1 MGKKKKVTA
10 PTYDTMQ
17 ENEWISGLRNDIGNY
32 RDYTNNILENLNVM
46 SPEVQ
51 SKLQGL
57 ADDYTAAQ
65 WSDLNRSFLKNSNAL
80 NQRNYNRFG
89 SLGSTGALYGQES
102 LQRDY
107 NDLASR
113 VASNTASKAQ
123 DLFNNY
129 FQQQANAFNAGYN
142 LYNLAGSNIYDFD
155 KTNWQIGNLNKEAQ
169 FMADVQNA
177 QNSGNW
183 LSSALGGAGTGA
195 TIGSAFGPIGALVG
209 AGVGAIGGGIAGSQG
224 YNIPFTGFTNMS
236 GGSSGGSLFS
246 SMFNKLGSS
255 NSTTG
260 ADSSLGG
267 GFSLNTKYNPS
278 SWKLS
283 WQ

>member
-1 MGKKKKVTA
+1 MGKKKKVSA
-10 PTYDTMQ
+10 PTYDKMQ
-17 ENEWISGLRNDIGNY
+17 ENEWISGLRNDIGGY
-32 RDYTNNILENLNVM
+32 RDYVNNALENLNVM

-51 SKLQGL
+51 SYLQGL

-65 WSDLNRSFLKNSNAL
+65 WSDLNRSYLKNQNAL

-129 FQQQANAFNAGYN
+129 FQQQSNAFNAGYN

-169 FMADVQNA
+169 FMADIQNA

-195 TIGSAFGPIGALVG
+195 TIGSMFGPIGTLVG

-224 YNIPFTGFTNMS
+224 YNIGGSFTNL
-236 GGSSGGSLFS
+236 G
-246 SMFNKLGSS
+246 GSS
-255 NSTTG
+255 NSG
-260 ADSSLGG
+260 GNLFSGLLSSLGNSNSSTG
-267 GFSLNTKYNPS
+267 GGSGLASNFSLNTKYNPS
-278 SWKLS
+278 SWKFS

>member
-10 PTYDTMQ
+10 PTYDKME
-17 ENEWISGLRNDIGNY
+17 ENEWISGLRDDIGDY
-32 RDYTNNILENLNVM
+32 RDYVNNTLQNLNVM

-65 WSDLNRSFLKNSNAL
+65 WSDLNRSYLKNYNAL

-89 SLGSTGALYGQES
+89 SLGSTGALYGQEG

-107 NDLASR
+107 NDLAGR

-142 LYNLAGSNIYDFD
+142 LYNLAGNNIYDFD
-155 KTNWQIGNLNKEAQ
+155 KNNWQIGNLNKDAQ
-169 FMADVQNA
+169 FMADIQNA

-195 TIGSAFGPIGALVG
+195 SIGSMFGPIGTVVG
-209 AGVGAIGGGIAGSQG
+209 GAVGAIGGGILGNQG
-224 YNIPFTGFTNMS
+224 YNVSGGFTNLGS
-236 GGSSGGSLFS
+236 GSSGGGSFS
-246 SMFNKLGSS
+246 SILNRLGST

-260 ADSSLGG
+260 AGSNLGS
-267 GFSLNTKYNPS
+267 GFSLATKYNPS